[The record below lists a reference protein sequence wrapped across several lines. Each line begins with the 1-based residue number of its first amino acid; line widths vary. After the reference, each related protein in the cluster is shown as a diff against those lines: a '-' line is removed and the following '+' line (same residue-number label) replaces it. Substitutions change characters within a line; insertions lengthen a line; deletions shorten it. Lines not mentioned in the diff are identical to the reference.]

1 MKRSKQ
7 DFKKSILNGDKFAK
21 SMMIVLWMPTVD
33 SEEASADELYLRA
46 MYTNVRT
53 YSSFKVQTKK
63 NL

>member
-7 DFKKSILNGDKFAK
+7 DFFLKFFDNGDKFA
-21 SMMIVLWMPTVD
+21 MLLLIVLWVPTVD

-46 MYTNVRT
+46 MYTNV
-53 YSSFKVQTKK
+53 SSFKIQTQK